1 MNKNSLKKAMS
12 ALAVAAVAAS
22 ASSVAA
28 LAADYPDGQKTDL
41 TNYGT
46 AANATVKPVLTISV
60 DGKGNEVVYDDA
72 ADIAGKTITCSLDV
86 SGAAGKYASTGLHV
100 FFDSRLE
107 LVPNSK
113 GAVATKGAAIEDIM
127 PSKPKADPTA
137 PEGFS
142 GFFVATAGEADDG
155 QDGTMWTFDLKV
167 PADAKKGDVFP
178 IDIIY
183 RNESAED
190 IFINKAVDETGCN
203 MQAYTFVSGIYNS
216 ARPFA
221 ASSANVAKVA
231 ALANIDTTMDAYIAI
246 ADEVAT
252 EPSSEAPATTS
263 SEAPAT
269 TTAKAGSTTAKAG
282 STTTKAGST
291 TTKASTTAKADAPKT
306 GVAGCGVA
314 VAGLAVALGTAFVLR
329 KKED

>member
-221 ASSANVAKVA
+221 ASSANAAKVA

-252 EPSSEAPATTS
+252 ETTSEAPATTT
-263 SEAPAT
+263 SEAAS

>member
-28 LAADYPDGQKTDL
+28 LAADYPNGQEGYGKAGDTLSD
-41 TNYGT
+41 GT
-46 AANATVKPVLTISV
+46 AAAKPVLSLNV
-60 DGKGNEVVYDDA
+60 DGKDNEAVYDNA
-72 ADIAGKTITCSLDV
+72 ADIAGKTITCTLDV
-86 SGAAGKYASTGLHV
+86 SGANKLYASTGLHV
-100 FFDSRLE
+100 FYDSRLK
-107 LVPNSK
+107 LVPDEDDSL
-113 GAVATKGAAIEDIM
+113 AVAGSAIDKLM
-127 PSKPKADPTA
+127 ADVPTADPTA

-142 GFFVATAGEADDG
+142 GVFLATAGKQDLG
-155 QDGTMWTFDLKV
+155 KDGTMWTFTFEV

-190 IFINKAVDETGCN
+190 LFCNKAVDEAGLT
-203 MQAYTFVSGIYNS
+203 MQANTFVNGIYNS

-246 ADEVAT
+246 ADEVVT
-252 EPSSEAPATTS
+252 EPTSEAPATTT
-263 SEAPAT
+263 SEAAS

-282 STTTKAGST
+282 STTTKAGS

>member
-1 MNKNSLKKAMS
+1 
-12 ALAVAAVAAS
+12 
-22 ASSVAA
+22 
-28 LAADYPDGQKTDL
+28 
-41 TNYGT
+41 
-46 AANATVKPVLTISV
+46 
-60 DGKGNEVVYDDA
+60 
-72 ADIAGKTITCSLDV
+72 
-86 SGAAGKYASTGLHV
+86 
-100 FFDSRLE
+100 
-107 LVPNSK
+107 
-113 GAVATKGAAIEDIM
+113 
-127 PSKPKADPTA
+127 
-137 PEGFS
+137 
-142 GFFVATAGEADDG
+142 
-155 QDGTMWTFDLKV
+155 MWTFDLKV

-203 MQAYTFVSGIYNS
+203 MQAYTFVNGIYNS

-269 TTAKAGSTTAKAG
+269 TTSKAGSTTAKAG
-282 STTTKAGST
+282 STTTKAGS